1 MRIISILI
9 RYCPHRYYQSYSCW
23 LTASWC
29 SLSPAQEKW
38 WPQHCGQSSQCSC
51 PQPGST
57 GTSLRP
63 GEWWEPGS
71 EHFRTP
77 TRQRSSSART
87 WCWCLFPEQKKIS
100 ISGSGWAWDQP
111 QLSDCS
117 YGPTSAKLFLAG
129 TPLVMQRNIRV
140 IISPVSI
147 YILDTGQDIS
157 FLKISIVRIGKVFPS
172 INQRSNLCFTF

>member
-9 RYCPHRYYQSYSCW
+9 RYCPHRYSQSYSCW

-57 GTSLRP
+57 GSSLRP

-71 EHFRTP
+71 EHCLRRTP
-77 TRQRSSSART
+77 PRSSSART
-87 WCWCLFPEQKKIS
+87 WCWCLFPEGQETLNIRS
-100 ISGSGWAWDQP
+100 RRS
-111 QLSDCS
+111 LR
-117 YGPTSAKLFLAG
+117 PTSAIRLFLRSNFRQVIFG
-129 TPLVMQRNIRV
+129 RNSSSSREILEWEYQRWV
-140 IISPVSI
+140 LST
-147 YILDTGQDIS
+147 YILDTGNIIPQN
-157 FLKISIVRIGKVFPS
+157 
-172 INQRSNLCFTF
+172 ININSSYWKSLFIN